1 MARDIAQ
8 RFNHNFAEVF
18 TLPRAVVG
26 EHVAVLRGLDGRKMS
41 KSYGNTIP
49 LFGTPKQL
57 QKSINKIKTNLLEPG
72 EPKDPDESTVFQ
84 IWAAFADDLE
94 RERMRGDF
102 LAGIGWGEA
111 KKQLF
116 ELVNGHLEA
125 PRERYLE
132 LMDKPGRVEE
142 ILQAGAERLRP
153 QSKALLEQVRDAVG
167 LRRYA

>member
-1 MARDIAQ
+1 M
-8 RFNHNFAEVF
+8 
-18 TLPRAVVG
+18 
-26 EHVAVLRGLDGRKMS
+26 
-41 KSYGNTIP
+41 
-49 LFGTPKQL
+49 
-57 QKSINKIKTNLLEPG
+57 
-72 EPKDPDESTVFQ
+72 FQ
-84 IWAAFADDLE
+84 VWAAFADDQE
-94 RERMRGDF
+94 RERMREDF

-116 ELVNGHLEA
+116 ELVNRHLEA

-132 LMDKPGRVEE
+132 LMEKPGRVEE